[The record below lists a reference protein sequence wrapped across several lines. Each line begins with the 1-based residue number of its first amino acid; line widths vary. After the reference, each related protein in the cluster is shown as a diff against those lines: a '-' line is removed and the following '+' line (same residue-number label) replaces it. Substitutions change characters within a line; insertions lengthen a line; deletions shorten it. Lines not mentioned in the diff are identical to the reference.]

1 MPDAYQHEL
10 VTLMSRLARLLSPRS
25 STPRP
30 DGYKS
35 AHTELRS
42 FAARHGHTE
51 EWCDGVLNLI
61 LEGRAGDGLRH
72 SARAA

>member
-10 VTLMSRLARLLSPRS
+10 VKLMSRLARLLSPRS
-25 STPRP
+25 ATPKPEGHKTAYR
-30 DGYKS
+30 
-35 AHTELRS
+35 EICS

-51 EWCDGVLNLI
+51 EWCDGVLNVM
-61 LEGRAGDGLRH
+61 LEGRVRHGVRH